1 LYFFP
6 VYRLPS
12 TVYIEFDEDTEI
24 RSMTLSQLDSNPWP
38 PRRVALATL
47 VVASVAGA
55 FLLLY
60 VFRTVLFLLLIGIVL
75 AMALNPVVQ
84 LLQGRGI
91 SRATASVIVYLTL
104 GCLLLAGALVGLPL
118 VWQQTESL
126 LGTLP
131 HSYQQLREY
140 LIGVP
145 SELVSRFAERL
156 PRRLFNQGGSQPR
169 AEDTINAVAQA
180 FGYGGLV
187 LRVVYLVVAIVL
199 LAFYW
204 SVYEDR
210 TVRSLLLLAPQSRR
224 DDVRDLADQIEAKVG
239 AYLRAQGLLC
249 LMMGGLVLVAY
260 WLIGVPYVL
269 ALAVVAGVL
278 EAVPVFGPVLGA
290 IPALL
295 VALSVSSST
304 AAWVLGAVVVI
315 QQFESNVL
323 VPRLMDRSVGVN
335 AIVTLLA
342 IAGFSALLG
351 LAGAVLAIPMAA
363 VIQLLLDRWVFRP
376 QAPDDFEP
384 VGRGAAS
391 LLQYQLRE
399 LLGDVQ
405 VKIRGKETLVTERSD
420 RLEEAIESLAR
431 DLDRALMVASVEAAS
446 VESVSTAT
454 ESTA

>member
-1 LYFFP
+1 MLEAP
-6 VYRLPS
+6 
-12 TVYIEFDEDTEI
+12 
-24 RSMTLSQLDSNPWP
+24 LSSPAWP

-55 FLLLY
+55 FSLLY
-60 VFRTVLFLLLIGIVL
+60 FFSTVLFLLLIGIVL

-84 LLQGRGI
+84 LLQNRGV
-91 SRATASVIVYLTL
+91 SRATASVIVYFSL
-104 GCLLLAGALVGLPL
+104 GCLLLIGAVFGFPL

-126 LGTLP
+126 LDKLP
-131 HSYQQLREY
+131 RSYQQLREY
-140 LIGVP
+140 LVSVP
-145 SELVSRFAERL
+145 SEVVSRFAERL
-156 PRRLFNQGGSQPR
+156 PTRLFVQSGSPSR

-180 FGYGGLV
+180 LGYGGLV

-210 TVRSLLLLAPQSRR
+210 TVRSLLLLTPQARR
-224 DDVRDLADQIEAKVG
+224 DDARQLIDQMEAKVG

-249 LMMGGLVLVAY
+249 LIMGGLVLVAY

-363 VIQLLLDRWVFRP
+363 VIQLLLDRWLFRP
-376 QAPDDFEP
+376 PAPEAFEP
-384 VGRGAAS
+384 TGRDAAS
-391 LLQYQLRE
+391 LLRYQIHE
-399 LLGDVQ
+399 LLRDVQ
-405 VKIRGKETLVTERSD
+405 VKIQGKETLVTQRSD
-420 RLEEAIESLAR
+420 RLEEAVESLAR
-431 DLDRALMVASVEAAS
+431 DLDRALLAAS
-446 VESVSTAT
+446 AEPAVAGPASAMT
-454 ESTA
+454 EGGA